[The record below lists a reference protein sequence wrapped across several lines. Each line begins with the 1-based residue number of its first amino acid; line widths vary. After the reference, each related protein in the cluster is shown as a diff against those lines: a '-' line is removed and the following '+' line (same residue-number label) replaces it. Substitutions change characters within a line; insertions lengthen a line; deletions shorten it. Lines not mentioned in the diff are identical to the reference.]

1 MTDTDVVP
9 AVPAAPVKTPPDQ
22 RRRAW
27 TVTALLVVFMMV
39 NFADK
44 SVLGLAADPVREDLG
59 LSASAFGL
67 ANSAFFLLFS
77 ICGAAVGLLADR
89 VRPKWLLLT
98 MAVLWSLSQAPL
110 VLGGGLAVLVTSR
123 VLLGAAEGP
132 AFPVAQQT
140 TLSWF
145 PNHRRNLPGAL
156 IVLGI
161 TLGVLVAAPVLTW
174 VIHEHGWRTAVAVV
188 AVAGAVWALLWIPF
202 GGEGPYAGTR
212 NNGAPEPVPGDGT
225 GSGADADAGAGS
237 GADRV
242 AHGSGAEPTAE
253 GRGAD
258 RAAESAGAAEA
269 VAGAGGAAR
278 GTPYRRILAT
288 RTWIG
293 ATAAYFGTYWVIA
306 FCLVWLP
313 SYLHD
318 GLGYSSAASAR
329 LLMLVWGLSGVVV
342 LGQAGLTGWLLRRG
356 TSSRRARGGV
366 GGVLLL
372 VGAAACLALPAAPAG
387 AATVVLLVAGFG
399 CAGAMG
405 SVAATTVAEL
415 APADRRGGA
424 LGIMNAVVT
433 TAGLIA
439 PTLVGH
445 LVDTQGTSGYRQAL
459 LITGVLL
466 ALGGIAAVTLIDPAR
481 DARLLSARRAGPLT
495 PDHDTPRQP
504 A

>member
-9 AVPAAPVKTPPDQ
+9 AVPAASVKAPPDH

-44 SVLGLAADPVREDLG
+44 SVLGLAADPIRADLG

-110 VLGGGLAVLVTSR
+110 VLGGGLAVLVASR

-212 NNGAPEPVPGDGT
+212 NGGTPEPVTADGPGL
-225 GSGADADAGAGS
+225 AAGAGRTAQGS
-237 GADRV
+237 DADP
-242 AHGSGAEPTAE
+242 AAD

-258 RAAESAGAAEA
+258 REAEA
-269 VAGAGGAAR
+269 AKGTGAGAGGAAR
-278 GTPYRRILAT
+278 GMPYRRILAT

-293 ATAAYFGTYWVIA
+293 STAAYFGTYWVIA

-372 VGAAACLALPAAPAG
+372 VGAAACLALPTAPAG

-433 TAGLIA
+433 SAGLIA

-445 LVDTQGTSGYRQAL
+445 LVDTHGTAGYRQAL

-466 ALGGIAAVTLIDPAR
+466 LLGGIAAVTLIDPAR
-481 DARLLSARRAGPLT
+481 DARLLSARRTAPLA
-495 PDHDTPRQP
+495 PDHDTPRRP